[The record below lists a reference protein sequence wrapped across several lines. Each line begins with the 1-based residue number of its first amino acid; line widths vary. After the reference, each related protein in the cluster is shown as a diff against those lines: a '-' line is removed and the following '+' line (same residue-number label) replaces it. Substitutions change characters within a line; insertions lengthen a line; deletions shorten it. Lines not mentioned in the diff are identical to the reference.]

1 MSDPAE
7 FGRRVA
13 DQEAAYALDRL
24 LLEMDISA
32 RAHAAAGVP
41 LAKDDADFLAA
52 KRARLQAMRDRLGS
66 SSLSQG
72 GK

>member
-24 LLEMDISA
+24 LLEVDISA
-32 RAHAAAGVP
+32 RAYAAAGVP
-41 LAKDDADFLAA
+41 LAKDDAAFLAA
-52 KRARLQAMRDRLGS
+52 KRARLQAMRDRVSPPNGERA
-66 SSLSQG
+66 
-72 GK
+72 